1 MCLPKTAEELTLQVM
16 PDAQREGIFLSAK
29 DAEILRK
36 ASLTFHRWDE
46 KCCGWS
52 TPGQYGA
59 SIALVR
65 DEDGDGKPYLEIHP
79 NTRLKTES
87 LGRTYWVR
95 IPDREAGALRRGAEV
110 CERNGLDYY
119 RQNDPRGCSLYISTK
134 KATVTI
140 AGRTYD
146 RGAIFNDES
155 STKVA
160 IRTR

>member
-16 PDAQREGIFLSAK
+16 TDAQREGIFLSAK

-52 TPGQYGA
+52 TPGRYGA
-59 SIALVR
+59 SYALVR

-79 NTRLKTES
+79 NARLKTE
-87 LGRTYWVR
+87 WVR
-95 IPDREAGALRRGAEV
+95 IPDRESGALRRVAGV

-134 KATVTI
+134 KTTVTI
-140 AGRTYD
+140 EGHTYD
-146 RGAIFNDES
+146 RGSIFNDES

>member
-16 PDAQREGIFLSAK
+16 TDAQREGIFLSAK

-65 DEDGDGKPYLEIHP
+65 DEYVDGKPYLEIHP
-79 NTRLKTES
+79 NTRLKTE
-87 LGRTYWVR
+87 WVR
-95 IPDREAGALRRGAEV
+95 IPDRESGALRRVAGV

-134 KATVTI
+134 KTTVTI
-140 AGRTYD
+140 EGHTYD
-146 RGAIFNDES
+146 RGSIFNDES